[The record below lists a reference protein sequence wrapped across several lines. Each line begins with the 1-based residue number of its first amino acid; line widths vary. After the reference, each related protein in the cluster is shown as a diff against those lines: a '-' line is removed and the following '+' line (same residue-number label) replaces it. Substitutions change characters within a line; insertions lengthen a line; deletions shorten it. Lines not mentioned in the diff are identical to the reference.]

1 MSHKQKNLEIHEEP
15 FFPIVGIGASAGGLD
30 AFRKFLEAIPEK
42 SGMTYV
48 LIQHMKAEH
57 ESALINILS
66 KYTKLPVTE
75 VTDKI
80 HIEQDN
86 VYVIPPGKLLVVSD
100 GMLKLSDRSA
110 YNKNIKPID
119 LFFSSLATV
128 YQNFAVGIVLSGS
141 ATDGTL
147 GLKII
152 KANGGITFSQDEAT
166 AAFESM
172 PRSAISAGV
181 VDFILPPEL
190 MPAKLME
197 INQPFHLDKTA
208 AGVEESEIKK
218 EEEIFKQIITI
229 LRLRKNV
236 DFTYYKQTTIKRR
249 IIRRMALNKIA
260 RLSDYLNFLREN
272 KIEPDLLYDDML
284 ISVTNFFRDE
294 KYFEILCGQ
303 ALPLLL
309 KQKATQDAVRIW
321 IVGCAS
327 GEEAYSMAICLHESL
342 LKHAPGTKLQIFATD
357 ISEKAIAKARKGEYT
372 LNDLEDVSAERLQHF
387 FTKLNGSYQI
397 NKSIREMCV
406 FAHHNILKDPPFA
419 KMEIISCRNVLIYM
433 EPVLQKKVLST
444 FHYSLKENG
453 FLMLGKSES
462 ISCAADLFTNFIDH
476 DKIFTKR
483 GSRGKFMAVATERSE
498 ENFKNIDKKNMQVE
512 PVSTSY
518 QKIADQV
525 LLSRYTPAGV
535 VVNEQF
541 DIVQFRGATGA
552 YLEPSPGKASF
563 NLMKMAKDGL
573 AFELRNILHKAKS
586 ATEAIKKEGILID
599 IKEKMQM
606 VTIEAMLLPNT
617 IEPYYLVL
625 FTHQPVDKKN
635 VAKRKNSDK
644 INDDTKDLH
653 IKQLE
658 KEIEQMREDM
668 RSITEEQ
675 EAANEELQSS
685 NEELLSSAE
694 ELQSLNEELET
705 AQEELQSANEELNIT
720 NHELVD
726 RNEQLNNARTYAESI
741 IQTVHEPL
749 VILDKDFT
757 VRTATDNFYKTF
769 GISPKETENK
779 LLFNLEFGQ
788 WNIPELK
795 ELLAKVLTEAK
806 TFTGFEITHN
816 FAKIGVRTLSLNAR
830 PIDKLELILLAIED
844 ISDKANEKNDLL
856 SDKQLLVEKTQQLS
870 DAIKKLEE
878 SNQSLEQ
885 FAFIASHD
893 LQEPLRKIKTF
904 LTLLQDPKKQ
914 IPEGGEKQYYDRI
927 TDAARRMQIL
937 INDLLAF
944 SRLSNGQNFI
954 DVDLNKVLA
963 NVIKDLDVLI
973 QQKKVVI
980 NIAHLPVIKAIP
992 VQMNQ
997 LFINLLSNAIKF
1009 SKEDITPVIN
1019 IGIETLSNKEKNNYP
1034 ELEKEKTYCKLSFA
1048 DNGIGFKQEYAERVF
1063 EIFQRL
1069 VGRSEYPGTGIGLA
1083 ICRKILANHKGAILA
1098 ESKENEGT
1106 TFYVILAYD
1115 KD

>member
-1 MSHKQKNLEIHEEP
+1 MAHKLKNLELHEEP
-15 FFPIVGIGASAGGLD
+15 SFPVIGIGASAGGLD
-30 AFRKFLEAIPEK
+30 AFKKFLEAIPEK

-57 ESALINILS
+57 ESTLSNILS
-66 KYTKLPVTE
+66 KYTTLPVTE

-100 GMLKLSDRSA
+100 GMLKLTDRTE
-110 YNKNIKPID
+110 YNKSIKPID

-147 GLKII
+147 GLKVI
-152 KANGGITFSQDEAT
+152 KANGGITLSQNEAS

-172 PRSAISAGV
+172 PHSAITAGV
-181 VDFILPPEL
+181 VDFILPPEQ

-197 INQPFHLDKTA
+197 INQPFHLGKPAVD
-208 AGVEESEIKK
+208 VEESEIKK
-218 EEEIFKQIITI
+218 EEEIFRQIITI
-229 LRLRKNV
+229 LRLRKGV

-260 RLSDYLNFLREN
+260 GLNDYLNFLREN
-272 KIEPDLLYDDML
+272 KVEPDLLYDDML

-294 KYFEILCGQ
+294 KYFEILCDK
-303 ALPLLL
+303 ALPLILQ
-309 KQKATQDAVRIW
+309 QKTTQDAVRIW

-327 GEEAYSMAICLHESL
+327 GEEAYSMAICLYESL

-372 LNDLEDVSAERLQHF
+372 LNDLEGVSAERLQNF

-444 FHYSLKENG
+444 FHYSLKEKG
-453 FLMLGKSES
+453 FLILGKSES
-462 ISCAADLFTNFIDH
+462 ISCAADLFINFIDR
-476 DKIFTKR
+476 DKIFTKK
-483 GSRGKFMAVATERSE
+483 GSRGKFMAVATESSE

-512 PVSTSY
+512 PAATSY
-518 QKIADQV
+518 QKTADQV

-552 YLEPSPGKASF
+552 YLEPSPGEASF
-563 NLMKMAKDGL
+563 SLMKMAKDGL

-586 ATEAIKKEGILID
+586 TKEAVKKEGILIN
-599 IKEKMQM
+599 IKEKMQL
-606 VTIEAMLLPNT
+606 VTVEAMLLPNT

-625 FTHQPVDKKN
+625 FTHNPVDEKN
-635 VAKRKNSDK
+635 TAKRKSTDK
-644 INDDTKDLH
+644 ATDNTKDLR

-658 KEIEQMREDM
+658 KEMEQMREDM

-685 NEELLSSAE
+685 NEELLSGGE

-720 NHELVD
+720 NHELID
-726 RNEQLNNARTYAESI
+726 RNEQLNNARAYAESI
-741 IQTVHEPL
+741 IQTIYEPL

-757 VRTATDNFYKTF
+757 VRTATENFYKTF
-769 GISPKETENK
+769 DITPKETENK
-779 LLFNLEFGQ
+779 VLFNLDSGQ

-795 ELLAKVLTEAK
+795 VLLSKVLTEGK
-806 TFTGFEITHN
+806 TFTGFEITHKFTN
-816 FAKIGVRTLSLNAR
+816 IGVKTMSLNAR
-830 PIDKLELILLAIED
+830 QIDNLELILLSIED
-844 ISDKANEKNDLL
+844 VNDKAKEKNELL
-856 SDKQLLVEKTQQLS
+856 AHKKLLEEKTQQLS
-870 DAIKKLEE
+870 NAVKKLEE

-904 LTLLQDPKKQ
+904 IEFLQAPKKQ
-914 IPEGGEKQYYDRI
+914 ATAGDEKLYYNRI
-927 TDAARRMQIL
+927 TDAAQRMQIL

-944 SRLSNGQNFI
+944 SRLSSGQNYV

-963 NVIKDLDVLI
+963 NVIKDLDILI
-973 QQKKVVI
+973 QQKKVAI
-980 NIAHLPVIKAIP
+980 KAAHLPVIKAIP

-997 LFINLLSNAIKF
+997 LFMNLISNAIKF
-1009 SKEDITPVIN
+1009 SKEDTTPTIN
-1019 IGIETLSNKEKNNYP
+1019 IGIETLSEKEKTKYP
-1034 ELEKEKTYCKLSFA
+1034 ELEPERTYYKLSFA
-1048 DNGIGFKQEYAERVF
+1048 DNGIGFKQEYADRIF

-1083 ICRKILANHKGAILA
+1083 ICRKILTNHKGVILA
-1098 ESKENEGT
+1098 DSKENEGT
-1106 TFYVILAYD
+1106 TFHVILAYD
-1115 KD
+1115 ED